1 MEHHLTLETRYYFLL
16 GISPSVHFSLEY
28 PMENIQIH
36 SVLVLNL
43 LLQLWDQLH
52 SIFYPHRLCRLQTA
66 VLQSHTNYVQFGPEA
81 FQISSWF
88 SYKEFFLFHVLPMS
102 QHVHG
107 THAEIVVM
115 IQLDTSINT

>member
-1 MEHHLTLETRYYFLL
+1 
-16 GISPSVHFSLEY
+16 
-28 PMENIQIH
+28 MENIQIH
-36 SVLVLNL
+36 SVLVPNL
-43 LLQLWDQLH
+43 LLELWDQLH
-52 SIFYPHRLCRLQTA
+52 SICYPTEFVDFRQ
-66 VLQSHTNYVQFGPEA
+66 QSSKVIYHTNYVQFGPEA

-88 SYKEFFLFHVLPMS
+88 SYKEFFLCHVLPTS

>member
-1 MEHHLTLETRYYFLL
+1 MA
-16 GISPSVHFSLEY
+16 
-28 PMENIQIH
+28 NIQIH

-43 LLQLWDQLH
+43 LLELWDQLH
-52 SIFYPHRLCRLQTA
+52 SICYPAEFVDFRQ
-66 VLQSHTNYVQFGPEA
+66 QSSKVIYHTNYVQFGPEA

-88 SYKEFFLFHVLPMS
+88 SYKEFFLCHVLPTS
-102 QHVHG
+102 QHLHG